1 MPVKVSIVIP
11 LYNKEEYI
19 ERALK
24 CIEDQSFEDWECI
37 IIDDGSTDGS
47 AVIVKNFISNRGNK
61 WKYLRQT
68 NRGQAAARN
77 TGIDLSLGEYIAFL
91 DADDLWPSNKLF
103 LQFAALESN
112 ASYVLALS
120 PYVIF
125 DSSSNYLRLVT
136 HSNANK
142 MLKGWLSMKGFG
154 GGLESVGLIRK
165 SALSTNLRFD
175 SLLTTSSGLD
185 LTLRLSDLGGICL
198 LKDVGL
204 LYRINEGQ
212 WHTNL
217 GELERN
223 LVVIRDKHKRRSE
236 DSLEL
241 SHLAYVYWANTR
253 LGGWRIFFKAI
264 LKSMF
269 HPKNL
274 RLQMVVLLVMRNL
287 KARIL
292 GVLYYKQI
300 RNLLAEIN

>member
-1 MPVKVSIVIP
+1 MPVKVSIIIP

-61 WKYLRQT
+61 WRYLRQK

-125 DSSSNYLRLVT
+125 DSNSNYLRLVT
-136 HSNANK
+136 HSNADK
-142 MLKGWLSMKGFG
+142 MLKSRLKG
-154 GGLESVGLIRK
+154 
-165 SALSTNLRFD
+165 
-175 SLLTTSSGLD
+175 
-185 LTLRLSDLGGICL
+185 RL
-198 LKDVGL
+198 
-204 LYRINEGQ
+204 
-212 WHTNL
+212 
-217 GELERN
+217 
-223 LVVIRDKHKRRSE
+223 
-236 DSLEL
+236 
-241 SHLAYVYWANTR
+241 
-253 LGGWRIFFKAI
+253 
-264 LKSMF
+264 
-269 HPKNL
+269 
-274 RLQMVVLLVMRNL
+274 
-287 KARIL
+287 
-292 GVLYYKQI
+292 
-300 RNLLAEIN
+300 